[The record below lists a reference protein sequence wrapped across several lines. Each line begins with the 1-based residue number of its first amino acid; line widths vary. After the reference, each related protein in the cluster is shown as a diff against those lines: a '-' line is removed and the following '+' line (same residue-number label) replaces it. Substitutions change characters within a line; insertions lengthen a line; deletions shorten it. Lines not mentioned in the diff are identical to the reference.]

1 MKNINE
7 LDMLMNFSNLINSA
21 SDIFSIASNIKQYY
35 RGLKEFNILFYDYSS
50 KKLKDVINNFSPI
63 EDMYD
68 ETAIGVLYSNFLKL
82 SNCDFIIDN
91 KEYYKLSFNEEIS
104 SKVLLIPLKMSDS
117 IYGMIELRFNENKV
131 YNYKIINALNIFANQ
146 LLLFIQNTLLKEKL
160 QLNYDFYDSLKN
172 IAKIIETQYELN
184 YIIPLIGE
192 MIDKFVSNHLIYIFI
207 KNGSEYKLF
216 WPNACRDKGVN
227 ELIKKLKTDYLIS
240 EDRKI
245 GIFPLITEKEI
256 LGCIV
261 AHSTIDKLTPDDI
274 EYINQLTK
282 QSSITI
288 ERANTYAEVLKHAT
302 LDALT
307 GLNNR
312 RQFEIRL
319 KQEYASA
326 KRQKHSLCAMMID
339 IDFFKSI
346 NDTYGHAIGDKVLK
360 SVAKIIKEQLREYD
374 IPSRYGG
381 EEFCILLPQTKI
393 EEANIVA
400 QRLRTAVEKSV
411 VEVSNEKESQNK
423 KINVTISIGLS
434 QLNKTDIADDLYKR
448 ADRALYEAKER
459 GRNRVVVYEE

>member
-7 LDMLMNFSNLINSA
+7 IDMLINFSNLINSA
-21 SDIFSIASNIKQYY
+21 SDIFSITSNIKQYY

-104 SKVLLIPLKMSDS
+104 SKTLLIPLKMANS

-131 YNYKIINALNIFANQ
+131 YNYKFINALNIFANQ

-216 WPNACRDKGVN
+216 WPMN
-227 ELIKKLKTDYLIS
+227 
-240 EDRKI
+240 
-245 GIFPLITEKEI
+245 
-256 LGCIV
+256 
-261 AHSTIDKLTPDDI
+261 
-274 EYINQLTK
+274 
-282 QSSITI
+282 
-288 ERANTYAEVLKHAT
+288 
-302 LDALT
+302 
-307 GLNNR
+307 
-312 RQFEIRL
+312 
-319 KQEYASA
+319 
-326 KRQKHSLCAMMID
+326 
-339 IDFFKSI
+339 
-346 NDTYGHAIGDKVLK
+346 
-360 SVAKIIKEQLREYD
+360 
-374 IPSRYGG
+374 
-381 EEFCILLPQTKI
+381 
-393 EEANIVA
+393 
-400 QRLRTAVEKSV
+400 
-411 VEVSNEKESQNK
+411 
-423 KINVTISIGLS
+423 
-434 QLNKTDIADDLYKR
+434 
-448 ADRALYEAKER
+448 
-459 GRNRVVVYEE
+459 